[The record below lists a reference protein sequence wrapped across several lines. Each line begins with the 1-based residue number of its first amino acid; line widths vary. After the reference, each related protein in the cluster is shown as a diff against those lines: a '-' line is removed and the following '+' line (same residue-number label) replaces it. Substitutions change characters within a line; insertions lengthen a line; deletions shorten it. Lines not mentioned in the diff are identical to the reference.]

1 MARTTKPAEG
11 VVAIGASAGGI
22 EALSELAAAMPPG
35 FPYAVMIVIHMSRG
49 APSLLAQIINRS
61 GPLPAVA
68 ATDGAVLEAGRI
80 YAAVPD
86 HHLLARDHRV
96 AMSDGPWESGRR
108 PGIDALFRSVALDYG
123 PRAIGVLMSG
133 LLDDGVAG
141 LRAIKAKGGVTV
153 VQEPTDALF
162 PDLPKNALK
171 ADVADH
177 TATAKEIGELL
188 AELAD
193 REIEEPV
200 ADPDGRLELEN
211 QIALDSQFA
220 ASVAVEELGPPTGYT
235 CPSCNG
241 TLMSVGDNAYR
252 CQVGHAWTAQSL
264 LIAYGDE
271 LEEAIWAA
279 IRNLKDTA
287 RLSRTLAE
295 NAESAA
301 DLEGYTVSANRAAH
315 AISALRQGLLTAK
328 ADNSGSAEGP

>member
-1 MARTTKPAEG
+1 MERRATPAEG

-22 EALSELAAAMPPG
+22 EALSELAAGMPPD
-35 FPYAVMIVIHMSRG
+35 FPFAVMIVIHMSRG
-49 APSLLAQIINRS
+49 GPSLLAQIINRS

-68 ATDGAVLEAGRI
+68 AVDGAVLDAGRI

-96 AMSDGPWESGRR
+96 ALSDGPWESGRR

-123 PRAIGVLMSG
+123 PRTIGVLMSG

-141 LRAIKAKGGVTV
+141 LRAIKAKGGITV

-162 PDLPKNALK
+162 PDLPKNAIR
-171 ADVADH
+171 AGVADH
-177 TATAKEIGELL
+177 TATAKEIGSLL
-188 AELAD
+188 AQLAD
-193 REIEEPV
+193 RNIEEPA
-200 ADPDGRLELEN
+200 ADPDGQLELEN
-211 QIALDSQFA
+211 QIAMDSQFA
-220 ASVAVEELGPPTGYT
+220 ASVSMEDLGPPTGYT

-241 TLMSVGDNAYR
+241 ALMAVNDTGYR

-264 LIAYGDE
+264 LVAYGDE
-271 LEEAIWAA
+271 LEAAVWAA

-295 NAESAA
+295 NAQSAA
-301 DLEGYTVSANRAAH
+301 DLEGYTTVANRAAH
-315 AISALRQGLLTAK
+315 AIAALRQGLLTAK
-328 ADNSGSAEGP
+328 ADG